1 MAAYSSFACFHTK
14 QPATNS
20 AMLVRTI
27 FFAVSVG
34 IAAAGA
40 GKPPPPPPASF
51 GFSVVLGSNM
61 VLQQAPAAAAVY
73 GVAPEGA
80 TAVKVTVSD
89 SKGGSYDVVAKVGK
103 DATHQPTAY
112 VDPKGA
118 PLPVANFTWKVGWT
132 PP

>member
-1 MAAYSSFACFHTK
+1 MFFFSKASS
-14 QPATNS
+14 P
-20 AMLVRTI
+20 VRTKSLLAI
-27 FFAVSVG
+27 C
-34 IAAAGA
+34 
-40 GKPPPPPPASF
+40 
-51 GFSVVLGSNM
+51 VVLLSLHQCAIAHTGLPSIFGSNM